1 MSDNKLL
8 SDSKLLSTDIFN
20 QLKQMSKNGKIK
32 QDQVDV
38 LYEILNDG
46 TDIDQ
51 IARLLGMQTNVDTQ
65 SSVSTQPPAK
75 EKTQNSKFK
84 LSQRSLDRLIGVH
97 PNLVKIVKKAIEIS
111 EIDFMVVE
119 GLRTLETQK
128 EYVKKGVS
136 KTLDSY
142 HLKQKSGYGHAVD
155 LAPIQDGKIDWN
167 NIAQFNMVAKA
178 MNQAAKEY
186 GVDIVHGGDWKTFK
200 DYPHYQISR

>member
-1 MSDNKLL
+1 MSNNKLL
-8 SDSKLLSTDIFN
+8 SDNKLLSTDIFN
-20 QLKQMSKNGKIK
+20 QLKEMSKNGKIN
-32 QDQVDV
+32 QDQVNV

-46 TDIDQ
+46 IDINQ
-51 IARLLGMQTNVDTQ
+51 IARLLGMQTNVDIQ
-65 SSVSTQPPAK
+65 SPAK
-75 EKTQNSKFK
+75 EQTQNSKFK
-84 LSQRSLDRLIGVH
+84 LSQRSLDRLVGVH

-111 EIDFMVVE
+111 EIDFMVIE

-128 EYVKKGVS
+128 EYVIKGVS

-155 LAPIQDGKIDWN
+155 LAPIKDGKIDWN

-178 MNQAAKEY
+178 MKQAAKEY
-186 GVDIVHGGDWKTFK
+186 GIDIVHGGDWKTFK